1 MDILIVKNLTKRYGD
16 KEVFSNISFTI
27 PKGKFI
33 FLCGENGSGK
43 TTLFKAIMQMVK
55 VDDGKILIDDTI
67 IKKKTDICFITD
79 QVILYDNLTVSEMLA
94 LVLDINDIKKNTS
107 QKQEILKHFYCEEIK
122 NKKIK
127 QCSLGMKKR
136 VQLMC
141 GMVLEPKLMLM
152 DEFFSGIDSEKY
164 EEIKIILKEYVK
176 NGNTVIMTSHIK
188 KIRQELAELEI
199 SM

>member
-1 MDILIVKNLTKRYGD
+1 
-16 KEVFSNISFTI
+16 
-27 PKGKFI
+27 
-33 FLCGENGSGK
+33 
-43 TTLFKAIMQMVK
+43 
-55 VDDGKILIDDTI
+55 
-67 IKKKTDICFITD
+67 
-79 QVILYDNLTVSEMLA
+79 
-94 LVLDINDIKKNTS
+94 
-107 QKQEILKHFYCEEIK
+107 
-122 NKKIK
+122 
-127 QCSLGMKKR
+127 
-136 VQLMC
+136 MC